1 MNITILAP
9 GHVKESYFAAGIAE
23 YQKRLGAYCRLNIV
37 ELPEVRLPE
46 QPGQKEI
53 EKALEKEALS
63 FAAAMPQRCYTVAL
77 CIEGRQLSSAAFSEK
92 LHQIMLD
99 GQSHIVFL
107 IGSSYGLSPALKASC
122 DFRLSFSEMTFP
134 HTMMRLILT
143 EQLYRAFQIA
153 GGGKYHK

>member
-63 FAAAMPQRCYTVAL
+63 FAAAMPPRCGA
-77 CIEGRQLSSAAFSEK
+77 R
-92 LHQIMLD
+92 
-99 GQSHIVFL
+99 
-107 IGSSYGLSPALKASC
+107 
-122 DFRLSFSEMTFP
+122 
-134 HTMMRLILT
+134 
-143 EQLYRAFQIA
+143 
-153 GGGKYHK
+153 